1 MSRVVPQDPKSI
13 KQLEKELFKAHKES
27 KTNIKEVL
35 KIKIEDIELEEI
47 YKAINSDSYKEFKES
62 FTKIQEKINLFDDL
76 IKKLENIKPS
86 QKWKTIKPP
95 KALKGHINEPTD
107 NRPNSQLYQPIDKST
122 VGKHIKYLE
131 YLKNILETKMKKDVK
146 IMNLFNAVMNNTN
159 GIIDAINQINEI
171 IDRKQ
176 NFEKREKLKEL
187 KENKKNIMKFEINKC
202 SKDLKKKL
210 DEISNLSNI
219 NQKIEKRKI
228 GGSLLSSKL
237 NKYNKQIEKNL
248 NTLIN
253 SVNKI
258 QSSNQK
264 GGTNFQVNNAII
276 KNLGLVDI
284 LQDNKENAKKTYT
297 EDLKKIKDAYEKGL
311 KENIEDFKAI
321 CKALTEY
328 LKKLQG
334 ITKNFLK
341 NFFERSNEFMKEKK
355 NIYED
360 AKKKI
365 TDKLIEY
372 LNQKKKFD
380 KSTVQNFEKQI
391 NNLLGKKIN
400 INTYRDDSLINIIE
414 LSNTIETLQENKEIS
429 ENKLNEINLEKLFLE
444 MKNNNSKNNIETL
457 KQNINDLNKDNEEL
471 NKDNKELEDKETK
484 LQNLISYFKTM
495 GIELLEEKYKLI
507 EILDERGDSIESS
520 KPALRRVVSNTA
532 VNKITPQG
540 SFINTSKNKSKNNSN
555 IMSNSKIIERINYF
569 NFYLRITSMYGFKVI
584 EQLKDVENKI
594 NENITKIEENIKEI
608 SNIKKTIKEQ
618 KNEKQQKQ
626 ENLKSQKSKEQYTYD
641 LIIDELEG
649 LNNYLKE
656 ERERMNEK
664 KEKIESIKV
673 GITEKIKQ
681 LKTEAFQLLEY
692 QDNEQE
698 ELNKKIPEKTS
709 EIITNLDDYLNNQ
722 KKINNLNNVTNVIN
736 KNLSTIINDT
746 RSSLLELYKK
756 YEIIDENVK
765 DYKFDENK
773 NEILE

>member
-709 EIITNLDDYLNNQ
+709 EIITNLDDYLNNL
-722 KKINNLNNVTNVIN
+722 KNINNLNNVTNVIN